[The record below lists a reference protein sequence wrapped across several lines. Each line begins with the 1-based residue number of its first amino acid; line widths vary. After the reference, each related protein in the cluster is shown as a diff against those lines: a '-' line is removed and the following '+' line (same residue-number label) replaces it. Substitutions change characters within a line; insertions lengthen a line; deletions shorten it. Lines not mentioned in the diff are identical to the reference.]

1 MKSLKGELKGPSVI
15 NVKWEKPE
23 QGGPIDGYKVIF
35 WDKPGDEKTVSVDPD
50 VSFCCIIN
58 AIDSLNT

>member
-1 MKSLKGELKGPSVI
+1 MI

-35 WDKPGDEKTVSVDPD
+35 WDKPGEEKTVSVDPD
-50 VSFCCIIN
+50 VSFLCLGFF
-58 AIDSLNT
+58 DSLTISELLL